1 MLSKVL
7 MSTDT
12 TVVLRLIKQAW
23 RQVAKVLQLQSRP
36 CSVFFAAKLKPF
48 GAKIKLRKGGKKQLA
63 LVCFLQNTSPTKNF
77 SYLYFPHVD

>member
-48 GAKIKLRKGGKKQLA
+48 GAKIKLRKGGKKTA
-63 LVCFLQNTSPTKNF
+63 CFGVFFAKYFTNKNF